1 MSTDRRRFFVAA
13 AIGCALAVV
22 VFLVVLLD
30 GHLTPFRV
38 APPADSFGGDLGRFY
53 DLQAHSLLHLHWNVP
68 ARPLGIEGFHMDDG
82 SYMYFGP
89 WPAVLRLPIAAVT
102 DGFDG
107 RLTQP
112 SMLLAF
118 VVALVFT
125 ARLAWRIRT
134 LVLVDAPVRRV
145 EQWVIGAFV
154 FVVGTGSVLV
164 FLGGQLLVFHE
175 AAIWG
180 VALAIGAFEAVIAFT
195 VTARLRYLGFA
206 SLLTMLTLFSRPPLG
221 AAPLAALGLLF
232 LVAIVGRGSRLVG
245 FPDGVALRR
254 LVIPLAAAVLVPVVL
269 YVALNEV
276 KFGTPFSL
284 PFGRQVVTVFS
295 PGHRA
300 VLKANGGTLVGSQ
313 FIPTNLLQYFRPD
326 AIRFSGSFPWVAF
339 PGPAK
344 VLGSVRFDWVTP
356 ASSVPASMP
365 LLTVLGIVGLAAML
379 RPRRASALRALRAPV
394 LGCVAAGIVT
404 VAFGFVAQRY
414 LADFVPLFVLLALA
428 GLFLLM
434 RWSATRP
441 RASLMRFAWAAVA
454 LLAVLS
460 VWFSTGLAFAW
471 QNGLATPVLR
481 AREFPA
487 LRSMGTLLVLG
498 NCDGLYRSTGV
509 QWRAMELT
517 PKTGRFLFRATF
529 PDRSSPGGTP
539 APREPLI
546 VSGRRGAGQ
555 YVFVEYRPDRHV
567 VFGYLS
573 QGHGGVQQ
581 SAPVPV
587 EPGREYLLDIV
598 IEPHVA
604 QVSVQLDGA
613 PVLDFV
619 PGSLDIVRPVRNVT
633 IGRNEIGGPVARRFT
648 GRLVPRPVPLTL
660 CPRYRRVAVE
670 AHS

>member
-53 DLQAHSLLHLHWNVP
+53 DVQAHSLLNLHWSVP
-68 ARPLGIEGFHMDDG
+68 ARTLGIEGFHMDDG

-102 DGFDG
+102 DSFDG
-107 RLTQP
+107 RLTQV

-125 ARLAWRIRT
+125 ARLAWRVRA
-134 LVLVDAPVRRV
+134 LVFADTPVRRT

-195 VTARLRYLGFA
+195 VTARLRYLVFA

-221 AAPLAALGLLF
+221 AGPLAALGLLL
-232 LVAIVGRGSRLVG
+232 LVAIVGRGSKLIG

-254 LVIPLAAAVLVPVVL
+254 LVVPLAAAVLVPLVL

-284 PFGRQVVTVFS
+284 PFDRQVVTVFS

-339 PGPAK
+339 PGPAQ

-356 ASSVPASMP
+356 ASSLPSSMP
-365 LLTVLGIVGLAAML
+365 LLTVLGIVGLVAML
-379 RPRRASALRALRAPV
+379 RPRRASALRVLRAPV

-434 RWSATRP
+434 KWTATRP
-441 RASLMRFAWAAVA
+441 HTSLVRVAWAGVA

-471 QNGLATPVLR
+471 QNGLATPVLHAQR
-481 AREFPA
+481 FPA
-487 LRSMGTLLVLG
+487 LRSMGTVLVLG
-498 NCDGLYRSTGV
+498 DCDGLYRSTGV
-509 QWRAMELT
+509 QWREMELT

-529 PDRSSPGGTP
+529 PDRAAPVP
-539 APREPLI
+539 AEPLV
-546 VSGRRGAGQ
+546 VSGTRGAGQ
-555 YVFVEYRPDRHV
+555 YVYVEYRPDHRV

-573 QGHGGVQQ
+573 QGHGGLRRG
-581 SAPVPV
+581 APVRIDPQ
-587 EPGREYLLDIV
+587 REHLLDI
-598 IEPHVA
+598 IIDPHIA
-604 QVSVQLDGA
+604 QVSVLLDGA
-613 PVLDFV
+613 SVLDFV
-619 PGSLDIVRPVRNVT
+619 PGGLDIVRPVRHVT

-648 GRLVPRPVPLTL
+648 GRLVPQPVPVKL
-660 CPRYRRVAVE
+660 CPRYRREAVDVN
-670 AHS
+670 S